1 MTTASQSGKVRA
13 LLARMQQYALFVCVL
28 TLPIQGQALLPGTDL
43 TLTKVAGGLLVLAVI
58 LDRAMQLRFPLP
70 AIGIE
75 SATILAL
82 AAAAASIPNSVA
94 RDESIRALYIFVQ
107 YAAICYASAYVCS
120 QRDGLVAYLPP
131 LLVASSAASGIGAT
145 LARLGAGVTPT
156 VNTIIPGSNI
166 PRITFGLPDANE
178 QAMILAIALA
188 FAMFAPQLW
197 TTRARATL
205 ALLALC
211 AIGAGLLL
219 TMSRTGWICAVLLC
233 MLRIA
238 LHPKRI
244 QLASATILAV
254 VIAGLALM
262 LLRPGITE
270 SVQRRIMETT
280 GQGDKSIASRVAYTV
295 EVAEAARKG
304 GATGHGFGT
313 AFTVAQQFSDPLGN
327 RIGTTV
333 HNVPLMVWLETGWLG
348 AAAFLW
354 LWASV
359 LGVLVFALRSAETP
373 GLRAQLAPYLII
385 ALVYGVFSLVMP
397 FLQRSC
403 LPILLGCALGLA
415 LAALPRVKAQ
425 S

>member
-233 MLRIA
+233 
-238 LHPKRI
+238 
-244 QLASATILAV
+244 
-254 VIAGLALM
+254 
-262 LLRPGITE
+262 
-270 SVQRRIMETT
+270 
-280 GQGDKSIASRVAYTV
+280 
-295 EVAEAARKG
+295 
-304 GATGHGFGT
+304 
-313 AFTVAQQFSDPLGN
+313 
-327 RIGTTV
+327 
-333 HNVPLMVWLETGWLG
+333 
-348 AAAFLW
+348 
-354 LWASV
+354 
-359 LGVLVFALRSAETP
+359 
-373 GLRAQLAPYLII
+373 
-385 ALVYGVFSLVMP
+385 
-397 FLQRSC
+397 
-403 LPILLGCALGLA
+403 
-415 LAALPRVKAQ
+415 
-425 S
+425 